1 MTRKLP
7 ARYRK
12 IVFAL
17 LMSLT
22 TSLLVSAV
30 ILWRHGVSAQAFPG
44 LWLEAFT
51 GAWPVVFISILLI
64 APRLDRLLNHLVDSA

>member
-1 MTRKLP
+1 MPRKIP

-12 IVFAL
+12 LLFAF

-22 TSLLVSAV
+22 TSMLVSAV

-44 LWLEAFT
+44 LWLQAIT
-51 GAWPVVFISILLI
+51 SAWPVVFVSILLI
-64 APRLDRLLNHLVDSA
+64 APRLDRLLNQLVESS